1 MLPRYST
8 AHHHDTRRFP
18 TRVLLEENGVE
29 AIGDLSTFPKIGEAG
44 AVANLINLRREK
56 DRPGSTNTQIF
67 NVSIDPKNDKIL
79 RFMLKSE
86 IEVQKPELL
95 MEQYGVDRLYR
106 ITTAKASLEAND
118 GNIMAV
124 FASALETDFN
134 GPDGVALQ
142 QTVDSFVATDQ
153 SATTTTA
160 ALPNASPVTTGDA
173 VQSS

>member
-1 MLPRYST
+1 
-8 AHHHDTRRFP
+8 
-18 TRVLLEENGVE
+18 
-29 AIGDLSTFPKIGEAG
+29 
-44 AVANLINLRREK
+44 
-56 DRPGSTNTQIF
+56 
-67 NVSIDPKNDKIL
+67 
-79 RFMLKSE
+79 MLKSE

-160 ALPNASPVTTGDA
+160 SLPNASPVTTGDA